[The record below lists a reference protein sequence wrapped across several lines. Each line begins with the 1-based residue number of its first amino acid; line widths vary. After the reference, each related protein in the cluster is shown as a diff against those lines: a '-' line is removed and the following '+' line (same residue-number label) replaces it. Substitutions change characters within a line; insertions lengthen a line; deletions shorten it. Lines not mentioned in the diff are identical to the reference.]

1 MMERKVRLLLA
12 KPGLDGHDRGLKV
25 LASFLRDEG
34 FEIIYLGLFQTPE
47 SIINAAIQENVDV
60 IGVSVMDGGQL
71 MIAEDIID
79 LLKNKEAFGIPVIF
93 GGIIPDR
100 DVPILKNMGV
110 KEIFTPGSSLAEI
123 KDAIKGLSERGQEA
137 K

>member
-1 MMERKVRLLLA
+1 MDRKVRLLLA

-25 LASFLRDEG
+25 LASFLRNEG

-47 SIINAAIQENVDV
+47 SIVSAAIQENVGV

-71 MIAEDIID
+71 LIAEDIID
-79 LLKNKEAFGIPVIF
+79 LLKKKKAEDIPIIF

-100 DVPILKNMGV
+100 DIPILKEMGV
-110 KEIFTPGSSLAEI
+110 KEIFTPGSSLVEI
-123 KDAIKGLSERGQEA
+123 KKAIQMLSET
-137 K
+137 